1 MSFFPADLGAL
12 ARCRC
17 VQLFGVLSAVPRKGN
32 SVMRRVALA
41 VFTAALIATPALAVE
56 TEAVVLR
63 VKVQDLDLESASGA
77 KIALERINRAATR
90 ACTFSNPNSRVRL
103 IDSACVNQVTGI
115 AVANLK
121 APQVLA
127 LYQAKKPQTRQ
138 G

>member
-1 MSFFPADLGAL
+1 
-12 ARCRC
+12 
-17 VQLFGVLSAVPRKGN
+17 
-32 SVMRRVALA
+32 MRRVALA